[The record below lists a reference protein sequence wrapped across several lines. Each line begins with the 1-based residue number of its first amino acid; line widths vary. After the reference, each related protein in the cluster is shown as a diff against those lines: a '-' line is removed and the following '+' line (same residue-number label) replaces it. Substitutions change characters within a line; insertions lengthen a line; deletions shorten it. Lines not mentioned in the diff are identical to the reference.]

1 LLGLVIQANG
11 FTRALE
17 MPPSFFY
24 YPVTSAGMVPVVLIA
39 LEHGHYHFR
48 IETLK
53 FEFQQTTLDFTK

>member
-1 LLGLVIQANG
+1 
-11 FTRALE
+11 

-24 YPVTSAGMVPVVLIA
+24 YPVISAGMVPVVLIA

-53 FEFQQTTLDFTK
+53 FKFQQTTLDFTK